1 MRFRTL
7 QFWIQILRNNILSH
21 SKKFS
26 FSHQA
31 PRHHNKFLMKV
42 HKAGDLPLM
51 QVQSLNQYCHWVTSK
66 YFHCQEDKST
76 WTKIEST
83 SSDMVTRFVS
93 IKGEKTDAKDG
104 FRDLPVGESKE
115 RVALFLATIP
125 DYFRGRLFYV
135 LGRWKRLF
143 PPGVFNFLMFI
154 LQFIMQVM
162 EKIRNKKLEP
172 VCDCKKDCVR

>member
-1 MRFRTL
+1 M
-7 QFWIQILRNNILSH
+7 
-21 SKKFS
+21 
-26 FSHQA
+26 
-31 PRHHNKFLMKV
+31 
-42 HKAGDLPLM
+42 
-51 QVQSLNQYCHWVTSK
+51 TSK
-66 YFHCQEDKST
+66 ELHLFCSGFTSSQQVLDEGAQGRRSSSYAGATCWPVEMLTSWPAAVINFHCQDDKST